1 MTNKL
6 FSFEGASDDTAV
18 VIVDGAPKE
27 CDAYN
32 GAQFHLLS
40 KHGQMQLSLH
50 LDDDSGCWMVA
61 VGQTSEAHP
70 VPNWPIALEQSKDSD
85 YAVRLT
91 VTAPADAEVVMTR

>member
-61 VGQTSEAHP
+61 VGQTLRS
-70 VPNWPIALEQSKDSD
+70 
-85 YAVRLT
+85 
-91 VTAPADAEVVMTR
+91 APRA